1 MSSHSERMKSPSEGI
16 RVMQDLTD
24 EESSFMLF
32 KCYILCEIYMYAYVA
47 MNTTWFSETQV
58 NI

>member
-1 MSSHSERMKSPSEGI
+1 
-16 RVMQDLTD
+16 MQDLTD

-47 MNTTWFSETQV
+47 MNTTWFSETQA